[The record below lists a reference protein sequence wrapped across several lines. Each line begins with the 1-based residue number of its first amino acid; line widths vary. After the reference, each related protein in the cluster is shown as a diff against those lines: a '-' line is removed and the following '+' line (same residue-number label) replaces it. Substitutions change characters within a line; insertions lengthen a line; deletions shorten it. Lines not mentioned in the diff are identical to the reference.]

1 MKKHLA
7 QALVLLLSLTTLS
20 TARDKRAE
28 DIMVTK
34 PDYVVFVP
42 SQPQDWKMADP
53 TLRGDTYNDHIQVI
67 YDEARRLYYC
77 FWTQATREG
86 QADHHIVFSR
96 SADGGRTWSAPVLLQ
111 GSETRANPRPVAS
124 WQQPMLS
131 KSGRLYLL
139 WNQQVNG
146 DKIHHGALFGA
157 WSDDAGLSWSRP
169 KSIAMPRMELD
180 SPDPSVPAEWCNWQ
194 RPLRLGE
201 GGRFIV
207 GCSRHG
213 HIPNDEKKHCRVEFW
228 QFENID
234 DDPEIEDIKI
244 SYFNTNGDGFDVSQ
258 VEGATNYGI
267 KEGPAIEEAAIVGLP
282 DGRLFA
288 MMRSSLGSP
297 VWSVSSD
304 RGRTW
309 SRPRI
314 LRFQDGGKPVLQPR
328 SPCPLYDWKGPEAF
342 SGKYFAIVHNTF
354 NYDDVTAY
362 QNRGPLYILK
372 GEYVPGAEQPI
383 WFSQPEL
390 LNPRPRENS
399 YYTSYTVADGEG
411 VLWYNDMK
419 YYVLGKR
426 ITW

>member
-1 MKKHLA
+1 
-7 QALVLLLSLTTLS
+7 
-20 TARDKRAE
+20 
-28 DIMVTK
+28 
-34 PDYVVFVP
+34 
-42 SQPQDWKMADP
+42 
-53 TLRGDTYNDHIQVI
+53 
-67 YDEARRLYYC
+67 
-77 FWTQATREG
+77 
-86 QADHHIVFSR
+86 
-96 SADGGRTWSAPVLLQ
+96 
-111 GSETRANPRPVAS
+111 
-124 WQQPMLS
+124 
-131 KSGRLYLL
+131 
-139 WNQQVNG
+139 
-146 DKIHHGALFGA
+146 
-157 WSDDAGLSWSRP
+157 
-169 KSIAMPRMELD
+169 
-180 SPDPSVPAEWCNWQ
+180 
-194 RPLRLGE
+194 
-201 GGRFIV
+201 
-207 GCSRHG
+207 
-213 HIPNDEKKHCRVEFW
+213 
-228 QFENID
+228 
-234 DDPEIEDIKI
+234 
-244 SYFNTNGDGFDVSQ
+244 
-258 VEGATNYGI
+258 
-267 KEGPAIEEAAIVGLP
+267 
-282 DGRLFA
+282 